1 MLPPPPSPPP
11 SLSPGETGTATGST
25 VGEAFA
31 IAPDTYVVPGWW
43 SSPGAGR
50 GLPLGTLVVRGRATA
65 VIDTAPAPLEDDWL
79 AAVLALVDPAEVR
92 WIVATAPDEERA
104 GCLGA
109 LHALAPRATVVVPG
123 SGCTHLDLGGD
134 RTIHLHDGAGPG
146 QLVAEVPERRLLWTD
161 LVGGPFAR
169 PVHDITALDDD
180 EVVAALARRPR
191 PLQPDELER
200 TAALGLRLLGSPIG
214 PVARGTGIARALDLA
229 RRAEALRNPVTSF
242 CPP

>member
-1 MLPPPPSPPP
+1 MLPPPPSPSV

-43 SSPGAGR
+43 SSPGAGH

-92 WIVATAPDEERA
+92 WIVATAPDGVRA

-109 LHALAPRATVVVPG
+109 LHALAPRATVVVAG
-123 SGCTHLDLGGD
+123 SGCNLVDLGRD
-134 RTIHLHDGAGPG
+134 RVIHLHEDPVPG
-146 QLVAEVPERRLLWTD
+146 QLVVEVPERRLLWTD
-161 LVGGPFAR
+161 LVGGVFAR
-169 PVHDITALDDD
+169 PAHDVAALADD

-214 PVARGTGIARALDLA
+214 PVARGHGVARALALA
-229 RRAEALRNPVTSF
+229 RRAEPLRIA
-242 CPP
+242 